1 MTLQEINLT
10 AKEYGVLEYLPR
22 NKGKVLSKEQIEY
35 IVFCCIL
42 YNYACKAHLVMILLG
57 HKLNKNTNVYGRETK
72 WVFLILK

>member
-1 MTLQEINLT
+1 MATMTSQEINLT
-10 AKEYGVLEYLPR
+10 AKEYSVLEYLMR

-42 YNYACKAHLVMILLG
+42 YNYACKAHLVMN
-57 HKLNKNTNVYGRETK
+57 KLNKNTNVYGRETK